1 MDEFELEDNL
11 EFILQ
16 SIQELI
22 EDQGDNNP
30 FGEVNQN
37 ELLANLVN
45 YDQDNLMPDVSAEDV
60 VNGKD
65 VQGIPWEKMLFPRDQ
80 YREMKM
86 KGYKNYQNL
95 SYAREDALQDCKQ
108 VERDGPYYDFQYNTR
123 RARPSI
129 VHFQHLLQ
137 LGGVDALRR
146 TEKSGPRTSD
156 SFGAVFYSLYGCI
169 NNMQSKLN
177 QDGKLRNLVWATTK
191 HDVYTVHNQ
200 SMTHWSSLNQISTEL
215 INGDDC
221 IIPKQRGHGSQSVS
235 MVQFTTMAVDNDL
248 LVVGGFHGELICKRL
263 EDDGIVFSTRVTDD
277 ENAITNSLEIYQDPN
292 GSRRLV
298 VANNDCS
305 VRIFDTKYFDLLNHY
320 VFPWSVNS
328 VSVNPDG
335 TLFAVLGD
343 HEDGLVV
350 DPKCGKPIG
359 KVRGHL
365 DYSFSSAW
373 HPDGNILATGSQ
385 DTTCRLWD
393 IRNLSQSLAVLGGR
407 LGSIRCIKFSSD
419 GRFLATAE
427 PIDFVHIY
435 DCFADYGKAH
445 EIDFFGEI
453 AGLSFSP
460 DTEAFYIGVADQTY
474 GGLMEFKR
482 RHQHHYLNCLW

>member
-16 SIQELI
+16 SMQELI
-22 EDQGDNNP
+22 EDQGQGDNNP

-45 YDQDNLMPDVSAEDV
+45 YNQDNLMPDVSAEDV
-60 VNGKD
+60 ANGKD

-80 YREMKM
+80 YREIKV
-86 KGYKNYQNL
+86 KSYKNYQNL
-95 SYAREDALQDCKQ
+95 SYAREDALENCEQ
-108 VERDGPYYDFQYNTR
+108 VEKDSPYYDFQYNTR

-129 VHFQHLLQ
+129 VHFQ
-137 LGGVDALRR
+137 
-146 TEKSGPRTSD
+146 
-156 SFGAVFYSLYGCI
+156 
-169 NNMQSKLN
+169 
-177 QDGKLRNLVWATTK
+177 LRNLVWASTK

-200 SMTHWSSLNQISTEL
+200 SLTHWSSLDQISTEL

-235 MVQFTTMAVDNDL
+235 MVQFTTMAVDDDL
-248 LVVGGFHGELICKRL
+248 LVVGGFQGELICKRL

-292 GSRRLV
+292 GSKRLV
-298 VANNDCS
+298 AANNDCS

-350 DPKCGKPIG
+350 DPKCGKAIG
-359 KVRGHL
+359 KLRGHL

-393 IRNLSQSLAVLGGR
+393 IRKLSESLAVLGGR

-435 DCFADYGKAH
+435 DSFANYGRSH

-474 GGLMEFKR
+474 GGLMEFRR

>member
-22 EDQGDNNP
+22 EDQGENNP

-45 YDQDNLMPDVSAEDV
+45 YDQDNLMPDVSVEDV

-129 VHFQHLLQ
+129 VHFQLQ
-137 LGGVDALRR
+137 
-146 TEKSGPRTSD
+146 
-156 SFGAVFYSLYGCI
+156 
-169 NNMQSKLN
+169 
-177 QDGKLRNLVWATTK
+177 LRNLVWATTK

-320 VFPWSVNS
+320 AFPWSVNS

-393 IRNLSQSLAVLGGR
+393 TRNLSQSLAVLGGR

-435 DCFADYGKAH
+435 DCFADYSKSH

>member
-22 EDQGDNNP
+22 EDQGENNP

-45 YDQDNLMPDVSAEDV
+45 YDQDNLMPDVSVEDV

-108 VERDGPYYDFQYNTR
+108 VERDGPYYDFQYNAR

-129 VHFQHLLQ
+129 VHFQ
-137 LGGVDALRR
+137 
-146 TEKSGPRTSD
+146 
-156 SFGAVFYSLYGCI
+156 
-169 NNMQSKLN
+169 
-177 QDGKLRNLVWATTK
+177 LRNLVWATTK

-248 LVVGGFHGELICKRL
+248 LVVGGFHGELICKHL

-277 ENAITNSLEIYQDPN
+277 ENAITNSLEIYQDTN

-435 DCFADYGKAH
+435 DCFADYGKSH

>member
-22 EDQGDNNP
+22 EDQGENNP

-45 YDQDNLMPDVSAEDV
+45 YDQDNLMPDVSVEDV

-129 VHFQHLLQ
+129 VHF
-137 LGGVDALRR
+137 
-146 TEKSGPRTSD
+146 
-156 SFGAVFYSLYGCI
+156 
-169 NNMQSKLN
+169 
-177 QDGKLRNLVWATTK
+177 
-191 HDVYTVHNQ
+191 
-200 SMTHWSSLNQISTEL
+200 
-215 INGDDC
+215 
-221 IIPKQRGHGSQSVS
+221 QRGHGSQSVS

-320 VFPWSVNS
+320 AFPWSVNS

-393 IRNLSQSLAVLGGR
+393 TRNLSQSLAVLGGR

-435 DCFADYGKAH
+435 DCFADYSKSH

>member
-22 EDQGDNNP
+22 EDQGENNP

-45 YDQDNLMPDVSAEDV
+45 YDQDNLMPDVSVEDV

-123 RARPSI
+123 RARLSI
-129 VHFQHLLQ
+129 VHFQ
-137 LGGVDALRR
+137 
-146 TEKSGPRTSD
+146 
-156 SFGAVFYSLYGCI
+156 
-169 NNMQSKLN
+169 
-177 QDGKLRNLVWATTK
+177 LRNLVWATTK

-435 DCFADYGKAH
+435 DCFADYGKSH

>member
-1 MDEFELEDNL
+1 MWEA
-11 EFILQ
+11 IL
-16 SIQELI
+16 
-22 EDQGDNNP
+22 
-30 FGEVNQN
+30 
-37 ELLANLVN
+37 
-45 YDQDNLMPDVSAEDV
+45 
-60 VNGKD
+60 
-65 VQGIPWEKMLFPRDQ
+65 
-80 YREMKM
+80 
-86 KGYKNYQNL
+86 
-95 SYAREDALQDCKQ
+95 DCKQ

-123 RARPSI
+123 RARLSI

-146 TEKSGPRTSD
+146 TEKSGSRTSD
-156 SFGAVFYSLYGCI
+156 SFGAVFYSLYGYI

-177 QDGKLRNLVWATTK
+177 QDGKVAQARNYLFRQPPLTN
-191 HDVYTVHNQ
+191 HLQNNP
-200 SMTHWSSLNQISTEL
+200 MTHTCSPYHITPFPIIASSRVLISGKLGDRIWHARGLRQGDPLSALLFLLIMDVLNAMVDKTEAAGFFEPL
-215 INGDDC
+215 DRWGARHH
-221 IIPKQRGHGSQSVS
+221 RGHGSQSVS

-435 DCFADYGKAH
+435 DCFADYGKSH

>member
-45 YDQDNLMPDVSAEDV
+45 YDQDNLMPDVSVEDV

-129 VHFQHLLQ
+129 VHFQ
-137 LGGVDALRR
+137 
-146 TEKSGPRTSD
+146 
-156 SFGAVFYSLYGCI
+156 
-169 NNMQSKLN
+169 
-177 QDGKLRNLVWATTK
+177 LRNLVWATTK

-328 VSVNPDG
+328 VSVNPDA

-393 IRNLSQSLAVLGGR
+393 IRNLSQSLAILGGR

>member
-129 VHFQHLLQ
+129 VHFQ
-137 LGGVDALRR
+137 
-146 TEKSGPRTSD
+146 
-156 SFGAVFYSLYGCI
+156 
-169 NNMQSKLN
+169 
-177 QDGKLRNLVWATTK
+177 LRNLVWATTK

-393 IRNLSQSLAVLGGR
+393 IRNLSQSLAILGGR

>member
-22 EDQGDNNP
+22 EDQGENNP

-45 YDQDNLMPDVSAEDV
+45 YDQDNLMPDVSVEDV

-129 VHFQHLLQ
+129 VHFQ
-137 LGGVDALRR
+137 
-146 TEKSGPRTSD
+146 
-156 SFGAVFYSLYGCI
+156 
-169 NNMQSKLN
+169 
-177 QDGKLRNLVWATTK
+177 LRNLVWATTK

-320 VFPWSVNS
+320 AFPWSVNS

-393 IRNLSQSLAVLGGR
+393 TRNLSQSLAVLGGR

-435 DCFADYGKAH
+435 DCFADYSKSH

>member
-1 MDEFELEDNL
+1 ILGVIIFGWIGAWNKMDEFELEDNL

-22 EDQGDNNP
+22 EDQGENNP

-45 YDQDNLMPDVSAEDV
+45 YDQDNLMPDVSVEDV

-123 RARPSI
+123 RARLSI
-129 VHFQHLLQ
+129 VHFQ
-137 LGGVDALRR
+137 
-146 TEKSGPRTSD
+146 
-156 SFGAVFYSLYGCI
+156 
-169 NNMQSKLN
+169 
-177 QDGKLRNLVWATTK
+177 LRNLVWATTK

-435 DCFADYGKAH
+435 DCFADYGKSH

>member
-45 YDQDNLMPDVSAEDV
+45 YDQDNLMPDVSVEDV

-129 VHFQHLLQ
+129 VHFQ
-137 LGGVDALRR
+137 
-146 TEKSGPRTSD
+146 
-156 SFGAVFYSLYGCI
+156 
-169 NNMQSKLN
+169 
-177 QDGKLRNLVWATTK
+177 LRNLVWATTK

>member
-1 MDEFELEDNL
+1 
-11 EFILQ
+11 
-16 SIQELI
+16 
-22 EDQGDNNP
+22 
-30 FGEVNQN
+30 
-37 ELLANLVN
+37 
-45 YDQDNLMPDVSAEDV
+45 
-60 VNGKD
+60 
-65 VQGIPWEKMLFPRDQ
+65 
-80 YREMKM
+80 
-86 KGYKNYQNL
+86 
-95 SYAREDALQDCKQ
+95 
-108 VERDGPYYDFQYNTR
+108 
-123 RARPSI
+123 
-129 VHFQHLLQ
+129 
-137 LGGVDALRR
+137 
-146 TEKSGPRTSD
+146 
-156 SFGAVFYSLYGCI
+156 
-169 NNMQSKLN
+169 
-177 QDGKLRNLVWATTK
+177 
-191 HDVYTVHNQ
+191 
-200 SMTHWSSLNQISTEL
+200 MTHWSSLNQISTEL

-328 VSVNPDG
+328 VSVNPDA

-393 IRNLSQSLAVLGGR
+393 IRNLSQSLAILGGR

>member
-45 YDQDNLMPDVSAEDV
+45 YDQDNLMPDVSVEDV

-129 VHFQHLLQ
+129 VHFQ
-137 LGGVDALRR
+137 
-146 TEKSGPRTSD
+146 
-156 SFGAVFYSLYGCI
+156 
-169 NNMQSKLN
+169 
-177 QDGKLRNLVWATTK
+177 LRNLVWATTK

-328 VSVNPDG
+328 VSVNPDA

>member
-22 EDQGDNNP
+22 EDQGDDNP

-60 VNGKD
+60 ANGKD

-86 KGYKNYQNL
+86 RTYKNYQNL
-95 SYAREDALQDCKQ
+95 SYAREDAVEHCKH
-108 VERDGPYYDFQYNTR
+108 VEKDSPYYDFQYNTR
-123 RARPSI
+123 HARPSI
-129 VHFQHLLQ
+129 VHFQ
-137 LGGVDALRR
+137 
-146 TEKSGPRTSD
+146 
-156 SFGAVFYSLYGCI
+156 
-169 NNMQSKLN
+169 
-177 QDGKLRNLVWATTK
+177 LRNLVWATSK

-200 SMTHWSSLNQISTEL
+200 SLTHWSSLDQISTEL

-235 MVQFTTMAVDNDL
+235 MVQFTTMAVDKDL
-248 LVVGGFHGELICKRL
+248 LVLGGFQGELIFKRL
-263 EDDGIVFSTRVTDD
+263 EDDGIVFSTRVTED
-277 ENAITNSLEIYQDPN
+277 ENAITNSLEIYEDPN

-298 VANNDCS
+298 AANNDCS
-305 VRIFDTKYFDLLNHY
+305 VRIFDTEYFDLLNHY

-343 HEDGLVV
+343 HEDGLVF
-350 DPKCGKPIG
+350 DPKCGKAIG
-359 KVRGHL
+359 KLTGHL

-393 IRNLSQSLAVLGGR
+393 IRNLSQSLAVLGGK

-427 PIDFVHIY
+427 AIDFVHIY
-435 DCFADYGKAH
+435 DCFADYGKSH
-445 EIDFFGEI
+445 EINFFGEI

-460 DTEAFYIGVADQTY
+460 DTDAFYIGVADQTY
-474 GGLMEFKR
+474 GGLMEFSR

>member
-22 EDQGDNNP
+22 EDQGENNP

-45 YDQDNLMPDVSAEDV
+45 YDQDNLMPDVSVEDV

-123 RARPSI
+123 RARLSI
-129 VHFQHLLQ
+129 VHFQLQ
-137 LGGVDALRR
+137 
-146 TEKSGPRTSD
+146 
-156 SFGAVFYSLYGCI
+156 
-169 NNMQSKLN
+169 
-177 QDGKLRNLVWATTK
+177 LRNLVWATTK

-350 DPKCGKPIG
+350 DPKCGKMAIYWLPG
-359 KVRGHL
+359 VKTQHVGCGTLETYHNP
-365 DYSFSSAW
+365 W
-373 HPDGNILATGSQ
+373 
-385 DTTCRLWD
+385 
-393 IRNLSQSLAVLGGR
+393 LSLVEG
-407 LGSIRCIKFSSD
+407 
-419 GRFLATAE
+419 
-427 PIDFVHIY
+427 
-435 DCFADYGKAH
+435 
-445 EIDFFGEI
+445 
-453 AGLSFSP
+453 
-460 DTEAFYIGVADQTY
+460 
-474 GGLMEFKR
+474 
-482 RHQHHYLNCLW
+482 

>member
-129 VHFQHLLQ
+129 VHFQ
-137 LGGVDALRR
+137 
-146 TEKSGPRTSD
+146 
-156 SFGAVFYSLYGCI
+156 
-169 NNMQSKLN
+169 
-177 QDGKLRNLVWATTK
+177 LRNLVWATTK

-328 VSVNPDG
+328 VSVNPDA

-393 IRNLSQSLAVLGGR
+393 IRNLSQSLAILGGR

>member
-45 YDQDNLMPDVSAEDV
+45 YDQDNLMPDVSVEDV

-129 VHFQHLLQ
+129 VHFQ
-137 LGGVDALRR
+137 
-146 TEKSGPRTSD
+146 
-156 SFGAVFYSLYGCI
+156 
-169 NNMQSKLN
+169 
-177 QDGKLRNLVWATTK
+177 LRNLVWATTK

-328 VSVNPDG
+328 VSVNPDA

-435 DCFADYGKAH
+435 DCFADYGKSH

>member
-1 MDEFELEDNL
+1 MLPFCCPARLRRLAAFHSSVLFLVRIRTPQRVNKFPNPPRFSAPPPLNPTNRGDFLERLVLIRVILGVIIFGWIGAWNKMDEFELEDNL

-22 EDQGDNNP
+22 EDQGENNP

-45 YDQDNLMPDVSAEDV
+45 YDQDNLMPDVSVEDV

-123 RARPSI
+123 RARLSI
-129 VHFQHLLQ
+129 VHFQ
-137 LGGVDALRR
+137 
-146 TEKSGPRTSD
+146 
-156 SFGAVFYSLYGCI
+156 
-169 NNMQSKLN
+169 
-177 QDGKLRNLVWATTK
+177 LRNLVWATTK

-350 DPKCGKPIG
+350 DPKCGKMAIYWLPG
-359 KVRGHL
+359 VKTQHVGCGTLETYHNP
-365 DYSFSSAW
+365 W
-373 HPDGNILATGSQ
+373 
-385 DTTCRLWD
+385 
-393 IRNLSQSLAVLGGR
+393 LSLVEG
-407 LGSIRCIKFSSD
+407 
-419 GRFLATAE
+419 
-427 PIDFVHIY
+427 
-435 DCFADYGKAH
+435 
-445 EIDFFGEI
+445 
-453 AGLSFSP
+453 
-460 DTEAFYIGVADQTY
+460 
-474 GGLMEFKR
+474 
-482 RHQHHYLNCLW
+482 

>member
-129 VHFQHLLQ
+129 VHFQLQ
-137 LGGVDALRR
+137 
-146 TEKSGPRTSD
+146 
-156 SFGAVFYSLYGCI
+156 
-169 NNMQSKLN
+169 
-177 QDGKLRNLVWATTK
+177 LRNLVWATTK

>member
-45 YDQDNLMPDVSAEDV
+45 YDQDNLMPDVSVEDV

-129 VHFQHLLQ
+129 VHFQ
-137 LGGVDALRR
+137 
-146 TEKSGPRTSD
+146 
-156 SFGAVFYSLYGCI
+156 
-169 NNMQSKLN
+169 
-177 QDGKLRNLVWATTK
+177 LRNLVWATTK

-435 DCFADYGKAH
+435 DCFADYGKSH

>member
-45 YDQDNLMPDVSAEDV
+45 YDQDNLMPDVSVEDV

-123 RARPSI
+123 RARLSI
-129 VHFQHLLQ
+129 VHFQ
-137 LGGVDALRR
+137 
-146 TEKSGPRTSD
+146 
-156 SFGAVFYSLYGCI
+156 
-169 NNMQSKLN
+169 
-177 QDGKLRNLVWATTK
+177 LRNLVWATTK

-328 VSVNPDG
+328 VSVNPDA

-435 DCFADYGKAH
+435 DCFADYGKSH

>member
-129 VHFQHLLQ
+129 VHFQ
-137 LGGVDALRR
+137 
-146 TEKSGPRTSD
+146 
-156 SFGAVFYSLYGCI
+156 
-169 NNMQSKLN
+169 
-177 QDGKLRNLVWATTK
+177 LRNLVWATTK

>member
-45 YDQDNLMPDVSAEDV
+45 YDQDNLMPDVSVEDV

-129 VHFQHLLQ
+129 VHFQ
-137 LGGVDALRR
+137 
-146 TEKSGPRTSD
+146 
-156 SFGAVFYSLYGCI
+156 
-169 NNMQSKLN
+169 
-177 QDGKLRNLVWATTK
+177 LRNLVWATTK
-191 HDVYTVHNQ
+191 H
-200 SMTHWSSLNQISTEL
+200 
-215 INGDDC
+215 
-221 IIPKQRGHGSQSVS
+221 
-235 MVQFTTMAVDNDL
+235 
-248 LVVGGFHGELICKRL
+248 
-263 EDDGIVFSTRVTDD
+263 DGIVFSTRVTDD

-328 VSVNPDG
+328 VSVNPDA

-435 DCFADYGKAH
+435 DCFADYGKSH

>member
-45 YDQDNLMPDVSAEDV
+45 YDQDNLMPDVSVEDV

-129 VHFQHLLQ
+129 VHFQ
-137 LGGVDALRR
+137 
-146 TEKSGPRTSD
+146 
-156 SFGAVFYSLYGCI
+156 
-169 NNMQSKLN
+169 
-177 QDGKLRNLVWATTK
+177 LRNLVWATTK

-328 VSVNPDG
+328 VSVNPDA

-393 IRNLSQSLAVLGGR
+393 IRNLSQSLAILGGR

-435 DCFADYGKAH
+435 DCFADYGKSH

>member
-1 MDEFELEDNL
+1 MRGGNL
-11 EFILQ
+11 EFMLQ

-45 YDQDNLMPDVSAEDV
+45 YDQDNLMPDVSVEDV

-65 VQGIPWEKMLFPRDQ
+65 VQGIPWEKMLFPRDL

-108 VERDGPYYDFQYNTR
+108 VERDSPYYDFQYNTR

-129 VHFQHLLQ
+129 VHFQ
-137 LGGVDALRR
+137 
-146 TEKSGPRTSD
+146 
-156 SFGAVFYSLYGCI
+156 
-169 NNMQSKLN
+169 
-177 QDGKLRNLVWATTK
+177 LRNLVWATTK

-248 LVVGGFHGELICKRL
+248 MVVGGFHGELICKCL

-298 VANNDCS
+298 AANNDCS
-305 VRIFDTKYFDLLNHY
+305 VRIFDTKYFDLLNRY

-350 DPKCGKPIG
+350 DPKSGKPIG

-373 HPDGNILATGSQ
+373 HPDGYILATGSQ

-435 DCFADYGKAH
+435 DCFADYGKSY

-482 RHQHHYLNCLW
+482 RQQHHYLNYLW

>member
-45 YDQDNLMPDVSAEDV
+45 YDQDNLMPDVSVEDV

-129 VHFQHLLQ
+129 VHFQLQ
-137 LGGVDALRR
+137 
-146 TEKSGPRTSD
+146 
-156 SFGAVFYSLYGCI
+156 
-169 NNMQSKLN
+169 
-177 QDGKLRNLVWATTK
+177 LRNLVWATTK

-328 VSVNPDG
+328 VSVNPDA

-435 DCFADYGKAH
+435 DCFADYGKSH